1 MKEKRRLYIADYCFT
16 PYESI
21 SRCGILCSGERIIA
35 IGGASAFVKESK
47 VEIIDVSGAYAVP
60 GFIDSHIHGC
70 GGFDS
75 STAHRSDTD
84 IGVMCRVL
92 STHGVTS
99 FLPTVISA
107 PVSEMLAA
115 LDALS
120 SMMEKDFPGAQPV
133 GIHLEGPFLSRAK
146 HGSQREDDILSRAD
160 TVLADELI
168 AAAKGKIK
176 IFTLAPELPGSL
188 DLIEFL
194 LEKGITPSMGHS
206 LADETQVLMAVD
218 AGARRCTHIYNGMPP
233 LHHREVSLTAIALTD
248 DRITIEIIV
257 DGRHIHP
264 TMIELA
270 CRIKPKDKIIGVSD
284 AIQGAGLNDGTY
296 QLGASQV
303 NVEKGV
309 VTTPDGTMAGTTMT
323 LEQSWEQ
330 LVSYSLFEN
339 MEAAACFTS
348 NPAKSLGL
356 EDRGELRPGKRADI
370 AFFEGGTNKNIL
382 TVAKGKI
389 VFDIN
394 GKLNDIPELT

>member
-1 MKEKRRLYIADYCFT
+1 MKEKRRLFITDYCFT

-21 SRCGILCSGERIIA
+21 SHCGILCSGDKIIA

-47 VEIIDVSGAYAVP
+47 VEIVDLSGAYAVP
-60 GFIDSHIHGC
+60 GFIDSHIHGA

-75 STAHRSDTD
+75 STAHKCGVDLS
-84 IGVMCRVL
+84 VMCRTL
-92 STHGVTS
+92 STRGVTS

-107 PVSEMLAA
+107 PVNEMLAA

-120 SMMEKDFPGAQPV
+120 SMMEKEIVGAQPV
-133 GIHLEGPFLSRAK
+133 GIHLEGPFLNRTK
-146 HGSQREDDILSRAD
+146 HGSQRSEDIMTYAD
-160 TVLADELI
+160 TVLAGELI

-188 DLIEFL
+188 ELIEFL
-194 LEKGITPSMGHS
+194 LESGITPSMGHS
-206 LADETQVLMAVD
+206 MADETQVLMAVD

-270 CRIKPKDKIIGVSD
+270 CRMKPKDKIIGVSD
-284 AIQGAGLNDGTY
+284 AIQGAGLADGTY
-296 QLGASQV
+296 QLGTSQV
-303 NVEKGV
+303 NVANGI
-309 VTTPDGTMAGTTMT
+309 VTTFDGIMAGTTMT

-330 LVSYSLFEN
+330 LVSYSLLEN
-339 MEAAACFTS
+339 IEAAACFTS

-356 EDRGELRPGKRADI
+356 EDRGELRPGRRADI
-370 AFFEGGTNKNIL
+370 AFFEGGTNRNIL
-382 TVAKGKI
+382 TVSDGRI
-389 VFDIN
+389 VFDIK
-394 GKLNDIPELT
+394 GKLEDTPDSF